1 MSTEELL
8 KVRAHRVFVWKHAQT
23 FLSSHGQEIT
33 ADAIADLTT
42 NADFKRE
49 INTGIYE
56 YSSGSGEGRKRHR
69 DGTREHARSILQANP
84 LRRVKVECGRDAT
97 CLSCTPLG
105 LSHCN
110 VENDGDLQ
118 SVLELEK
125 IARRDGYP
133 VTVIRELHPLNPRTR
148 QRAIIVPSEF
158 IQSFVLGD
166 VILR

>member
-8 KVRAHRVFVWKHAQT
+8 KVRAHRVFVWKNART
-23 FLSSHGQEIT
+23 FLSNQGQEIT
-33 ADAIADLTT
+33 AAAIADVTT
-42 NADFKRE
+42 TLDFKRE
-49 INTGIYE
+49 MKTGIYE
-56 YSSGSGEGRKRHR
+56 YSSGTGEGRKRHR

-84 LRRVKVECGRDAT
+84 LRRVKIECGKDAT

-110 VENDGDLQ
+110 NENDGDLQ

-133 VTVIRELHPLNPRTR
+133 VTIIRELHPLNSRTR

-158 IQSFVLGD
+158 IQRFVLGD